1 MLRTSYIHPAPN
13 NTCTPTPATQ
23 ELHFAQA
30 SKRVAGALAIATAL
44 TGARCAALHPV
55 HAASFVPGCS
65 LCACACA
72 CCLCLCLCLY
82 IMHTSVYVTPPPDAV
97 VIPILGCAVV
107 AVGARERIYYVM
119 CYVNAHVRVHIR
131 LCLLSNFPHVSHP
144 TDGVCVSERHVS
156 GMRIMNPRRTMPP
169 AKRTF
174 IHAASGLLPYGFATL
189 ACVLASQAACTAA
202 SRASRSVILR
212 SITCANE
219 TNQGRR
225 QSWD

>member
-82 IMHTSVYVTPPPDAV
+82 IMHTSVYIFV
-97 VIPILGCAVV
+97 CAFSL
-107 AVGARERIYYVM
+107 ISPT
-119 CYVNAHVRVHIR
+119 
-131 LCLLSNFPHVSHP
+131 CL
-144 TDGVCVSERHVS
+144 TQQTECVSQS
-156 GMRIMNPRRTMPP
+156 GM
-169 AKRTF
+169 
-174 IHAASGLLPYGFATL
+174 
-189 ACVLASQAACTAA
+189 
-202 SRASRSVILR
+202 
-212 SITCANE
+212 
-219 TNQGRR
+219 
-225 QSWD
+225 